1 MRKLHLICMI
11 LLGLGVNVGIAA
23 AADAPAPAKAPPVA
37 PAAAPAAVAPAAI
50 KGKVLEVKDVETYTY
65 LRLKTKDGEIWA
77 AVGKAPVKVGSEV
90 TIENASMM
98 YNFESKTLKRKFDQI
113 AFGSLAGSGAAPH
126 APGGDMAAMHA
137 GVSKAA
143 DVGDVKVAKATGP
156 DARTVAEVVAKR
168 TDLKDK
174 TVVVRGKVV
183 KFTPAVMD
191 KNWIHLRDGT
201 GSAADGTNDIVVT
214 TKDETQIGA
223 VVVVKGV
230 VHTDKDLGS
239 GYSYKVLIEDAT
251 LQK

>member
-1 MRKLHLICMI
+1 MTKLHLMGVI
-11 LLGLGVNVGIAA
+11 LLGLGINVGIAA
-23 AADAPAPAKAPPVA
+23 AADTPAPAKAPPA
-37 PAAAPAAVAPAAI
+37 AAAPAPAAMPAPL
-50 KGKVLEVKDVETYTY
+50 KGKVLEVKDVESYTY

-98 YNFESKTLKRKFDQI
+98 YNFESKTLKKKFDQI
-113 AFGSLAGSGAAPH
+113 VFGSLGGSGAAPH
-126 APGGDMAAMHA
+126 APGNDMATAHA
-137 GVSKAA
+137 GVGKTA

-168 TDLKDK
+168 NDLKDK

-183 KFTPAVMD
+183 KFTPEVMG

-201 GSAADGTNDIVVT
+201 GAAGDGSNDIVVT
-214 TKDETQIGA
+214 TKDETQLGA
-223 VVVVKGV
+223 VVLVKGI

-239 GYSYKVLIEDAT
+239 GYTYKVLIEEAT

>member
-1 MRKLHLICMI
+1 MRQSLVAAATLFCFGI
-11 LLGLGVNVGIAA
+11 NAGIAA
-23 AADAPAPAKAPPVA
+23 AADTSAPAKPAPAPAAATA
-37 PAAAPAAVAPAAI
+37 PASI

-65 LRLKTKDGEIWA
+65 LLLKTGKGEIWA
-77 AVGKAPVKVGSEV
+77 AVAKAPVKVGSEV
-90 TIENASMM
+90 TIENVSMM
-98 YNFESKTLKRKFDQI
+98 ANFESKTLKRKFDQI
-113 AFGSLAGSGAAPH
+113 AFGSLAGSGTAAH
-126 APGGDMAAMHA
+126 APGGDMAAVHS
-137 GVSKAA
+137 GVGKAA

-156 DARTVAEVVAKR
+156 DARTVAEVVGKR

-183 KFTPAVMD
+183 KFTPGVMD

-223 VVVVKGV
+223 VVLVKGV

-239 GYSYKVLIEDAT
+239 GYSYKVLIEEAT

>member
-1 MRKLHLICMI
+1 MEMEMRQS
-11 LLGLGVNVGIAA
+11 LLAVATLFCFGINAGIAA
-23 AADAPAPAKAPPVA
+23 AADTSAPAKPAPAASA
-37 PAAAPAAVAPAAI
+37 SAAPASI

-65 LRLKTKDGEIWA
+65 LRLNTGNGEIWA

-90 TIENASMM
+90 TIENVSMM
-98 YNFESKTLKRKFDQI
+98 VNFESKTLKKKFDRI
-113 AFGSLAGSGAAPH
+113 AFGSLAGSGAAAH

-137 GVSKAA
+137 GVSKPV

-183 KFTPAVMD
+183 KFTPGVMD

-201 GSAADGTNDIVVT
+201 GTAADGTNDVVVT

-223 VVVVKGV
+223 VVLVKGV

-239 GYSYKVLIEDAT
+239 GYSYKVLIEEAT

>member
-1 MRKLHLICMI
+1 MWVSPRLPTYRRPPRLR
-11 LLGLGVNVGIAA
+11 LPRRAA
-23 AADAPAPAKAPPVA
+23 AAS
-37 PAAAPAAVAPAAI
+37 AAI

-98 YNFESKTLKRKFDQI
+98 YNFESKTLKKKFDQI

-137 GVSKAA
+137 GVSKPV

-168 TDLKDK
+168 ADLKDK

-223 VVVVKGV
+223 VVLVKGV

-239 GYSYKVLIEDAT
+239 GYSYKVLIEEAT